1 MKMLLGLVV
10 VCLMASSA
18 FAISSAA
25 ATSTKVDY
33 RWGGNTSGG
42 TGVTTQGGNIS
53 LLNISTTQLTS
64 KWASFH
70 GNVSGTI
77 RLSDTQAGN
86 AVYTWVYSAAN
97 GGEVCVSTASTI
109 PAGTPTNTTSFAIF
123 DSTFGTT
130 GGPDNA
136 SGTFNTVCPTLTL
149 STGALTGFIA
159 AAIQGSSTFTTC
171 VMNVSLPTAAANH
184 AFCTN
189 IAANGTGKNY
199 NNTNTN
205 YEIIVPSTGTAG
217 GTYYFYMELN

>member
-86 AVYTWVYSAAN
+86 AVYVWTYSSAN
-97 GGEVCVSTASTI
+97 GGEVCVSTASTFP
-109 PAGTPTNTTSFAIF
+109 PAAPGTAVTSEIDTAFNTTGA
-123 DSTFGTT
+123 
-130 GGPDNA
+130 PDNA
-136 SGTFNTVCPTLTL
+136 AGTYNTTCPTLTI

-159 AAIQGSSTFTTC
+159 AATQGSSSFTTC
-171 VMNVSLPTAAANH
+171 AMKSGGAGAANH

-189 IAANGTGKNY
+189 INATGKNF
-199 NNTNTN
+199 NNTNAN
-205 YEIIVPSTGTAG
+205 YELLVPSTATKG
-217 GTYYFYMELN
+217 GTYYFYMELS